1 MTESPAERF
10 DGVRVMREIRDRISA
25 EIADMSHDELVAWL
39 RGHVYVDPLLRRL
52 AEEIARSGKASD
64 RPSSSG

>member
-1 MTESPAERF
+1 MNEPISKSF
-10 DGVRVMREIRDRISA
+10 DCVQNMREIRDRISA